1 MKRLLC
7 TLIAALILFPALANA
22 ADSTPRI
29 DKRQY
34 NQRERIHHGIRNGS
48 LTGRETVRLV
58 RGQYHVQRLENRALH
73 DGTVS
78 KRERLRIEG
87 AQNRQ
92 SVRIFRQKHDRQRR
106 W

>member
-7 TLIAALILFPALANA
+7 TAIAVLIIFPVFASA

-29 DKRQY
+29 DQRQY

-73 DGTVS
+73 NGTVNG
-78 KRERLRIEG
+78 RERLRIER